1 MVFLFF
7 SDIVTLF
14 LSPPVFSCHKALLR
28 GLTFPQFL
36 DALVRLALLMS
47 FREHSDV
54 EDGYAVIGVHKHGG
68 ILAMVPTTDTWT
80 ATGDEHD
87 EFDDGPLDKERE
99 IQAAVD
105 AILPVPIDQ
114 SHNAEDIEKTEDRSW
129 SSAME
134 RAKCFGDAV
143 NLNEKIQKYI
153 ITPFEHFTG

>member
-1 MVFLFF
+1 
-7 SDIVTLF
+7 
-14 LSPPVFSCHKALLR
+14 
-28 GLTFPQFL
+28 
-36 DALVRLALLMS
+36 MS

-54 EDGYAVIGVHKHGG
+54 EDSYALVGIYKHGG
-68 ILAMVPTTDTWT
+68 VLTMGPTTDTWT
-80 ATGDEHD
+80 ATGDERN

-114 SHNAEDIEKTEDRSW
+114 SQNMEDIEKEEDRSW

-134 RAKCFGDAV
+134 RAKDFGDTV
-143 NLNEKIQKYI
+143 DLNRALQQYV